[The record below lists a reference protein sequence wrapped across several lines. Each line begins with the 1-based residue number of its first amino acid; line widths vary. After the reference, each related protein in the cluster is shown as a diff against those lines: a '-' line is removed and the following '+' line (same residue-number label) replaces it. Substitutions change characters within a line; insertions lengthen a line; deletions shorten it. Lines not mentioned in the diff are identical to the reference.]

1 MKPSGYI
8 IKNGK
13 FVMRNNFFSKV
24 ARDRWWDSLLVF
36 LLILMFFSA
45 ASRLIATNWTEHL
58 SIVQTIA
65 LLGVLSGIALGQS
78 LFSPSTVWFF
88 AFAYGAFVIP
98 WQLGLTLGEGIQWSE
113 RLLSMMNRM
122 LITLDQLARQ
132 KPVTD
137 NLFFLTLM
145 SALFWIL
152 ALDAGYQSI
161 RHGKS
166 WRSILPTG
174 LTIFIIHAY
183 DPYIPARS
191 WMIAAF
197 LFFSL
202 LFVSRLHYLDQQK
215 QWKKRNS
222 YLPPYLGL
230 DHIRVTLFVTLFLIL
245 LAWTFPALASSL
257 PSADEAW
264 RRVSTPW
271 TKIRERMSYAFANL
285 RSSVGFVTDFYGD
298 VLPLGRGTP
307 LSDAIIMTV
316 QAPTRTVSGVRYYWR
331 ARVYDHY
338 NGQWTSTLSTVRS
351 LSPQDFD
358 LNQPKY
364 EGRLNYQFII
374 KTFHSIQNLYTP
386 AEPVWVSRPVQAHLS
401 IYDDGTTDLGFLIAT
416 PYLHAGEMYQ
426 VESSLTAA
434 TIKQLRSAGTDY
446 PQWVT
451 SRYLQLPDTITPR
464 TRQLAAHLAAGLDN
478 PYDIAE
484 TITNYL
490 RENLSYAESIPS
502 PPNDQEPLDWVLF
515 EHKQAFCNYYA
526 SIEVIMLR
534 SLGIPA
540 RLAVGYAEGQRI
552 ALGGPETVPTLQALG
567 ENIPREIDY
576 EQELYIVRHR
586 DAHAWP
592 EVYFPGIGWVEFEP
606 TASQAPLLRPTGNFT
621 IENSMNNAQ
630 REEDFRRWMD
640 QRNQS
645 YDESELFREP
655 FNSSRGRITPFYWLT
670 FGLIMSVLVWLIR
683 KERMIRGSPPLPV
696 QIESSLRRIGLKPPR
711 FLRRWSQ
718 YASLPQHTRAYI
730 EINRALTRLH
740 APPKISDTP
749 LERAFA
755 LKELLPSAEN
765 SIHRLVTQYHLAIY
779 LNRPLE
785 SETIFKEANDIRW
798 QSYLALFKR
807 WFAHFQE
814 PQPIPREQATV
825 RKN

>member
-1 MKPSGYI
+1 MKKDP
-8 IKNGK
+8 
-13 FVMRNNFFSKV
+13 FAKV
-24 ARDRWWDSLLVF
+24 VRDRWWDSLLAI

-45 ASRLIATNWTEHL
+45 ASRLMATHWTEHL

-65 LLGVLSGIALGQS
+65 LLGVISGIALGQS
-78 LFSPSTVWFF
+78 LFSPPTVLVF
-88 AFAYGAFVIP
+88 AFVYGAFTIP

-145 SALFWIL
+145 STLFWIL

-166 WRSILPTG
+166 WRSVLPIG
-174 LTIFIIHAY
+174 LTIFVIHAY
-183 DPYIPARS
+183 DPYIQARG

-202 LFVSRLHYLDQQK
+202 LFVSRLHYLYQQK

-230 DHIRVTLFVTLFLIL
+230 DHIRVTLFATLLLIV

-264 RRVSTPW
+264 RKVSTPW
-271 TKIRERMSYAFANL
+271 TRIRERMSYAFANL

-307 LSDAIIMTV
+307 LSDAIIMTA
-316 QAPTRTVSGVRYYWR
+316 QTPARTVSGVRYYWR
-331 ARVYDHY
+331 VRVYDRY
-338 NGQWTSTLSTVRS
+338 DGQWSSTLSIVRS

-358 LNQPKY
+358 LDQPKY
-364 EGRLNYQFII
+364 EGRLNYQFVI
-374 KTFHSIQNLYTP
+374 KTFHSIQNLYIP
-386 AEPVWVSRPVQAHLS
+386 GEPIWVSRPVQARLS
-401 IYDDGTTDLGFLIAT
+401 IHDDGTTDLGVLIAT
-416 PYLHAGEMYQ
+416 PYLHAGEVYQ

-464 TRQLAAHLAAGLDN
+464 TRQLAAQIAAGLDN
-478 PYDIAE
+478 PYDITEA
-484 TITNYL
+484 ITNYL
-490 RENLSYAESIPS
+490 RENLTYAETIPA
-502 PPNDQEPLDWVLF
+502 PPHDQEPLDWILF

-526 SIEVIMLR
+526 SLEVIMLR

-586 DAHAWP
+586 DAHAWT
-592 EVYFPGIGWVEFEP
+592 EVYFPGLGWVEFEP

-621 IENSMNNAQ
+621 FENLVDNAQ
-630 REEDFRRWMD
+630 REENLRRHMN

-645 YDESELFREP
+645 YDESELFRES
-655 FNSSRGRITPFYWLT
+655 FASSKGRISPIYWLI
-670 FGLIMSVLVWLIR
+670 FGLIISTLVWLIR
-683 KERMIRGSPPLPV
+683 NERINRGYPPLPV
-696 QIESSLRRIGLKPPR
+696 QLESSLHRIGLKPPR

-718 YASLPQHTRAYI
+718 YASLPQHTRAYL

-755 LKELLPSAEN
+755 LKELLPSAEA
-765 SIHRLVTQYHLAIY
+765 SIRRLVNQYHMAIY

-785 SETIFKEANDIRW
+785 SETIQREARDIRR

-807 WFAHFQE
+807 WFTLFQE
-814 PQPIPREQATV
+814 PQPISNGQSTI
-825 RKN
+825 RKD